1 MADRTFAADGDPPH
15 ADPGARRMPF
25 DVDTR
30 RVVDDADAHA
40 GVTHRLQTRLDRQ
53 LWLLERLQGDP
64 LQTEPAELPELI
76 DLARRMRRD
85 SESLLLLAGRDPGV
99 REAAPQEL
107 ETLLFAAATAA
118 EEPRRVEIAPGP
130 TASVVAGAA
139 TELLHVV
146 AEVLDHATAVFPG
159 ATVHVAPRVESSGVL
174 TVEVAALGAARHD
187 PDGLGGQRAL
197 DAAERLARRSR
208 HGISLLRALS
218 DGDLVAS
225 VTCPR
230 AAVLVPERPRAN
242 PAGRNGSNGSNGSNG
257 HSGRNGR
264 DLGRDVG
271 GDLGSLPIEDLPAH
285 PLAVSSASGPAAE
298 LNMVPT
304 PESGFDPVALPA
316 LEPAFAAAPERS
328 RNGNGSGNGVHPGP
342 RPKLDALFGSIADIP
357 ISPDDVMGSTPI
369 FEAIAS
375 AWFRD
380 DGTESSGA
388 NGTSNGNGS
397 GSLDW
402 ETPGD
407 REWRAAAEKA
417 THEEPTKLTARGL
430 PMRRPGG
437 QLVPPPRQRSD
448 VGSAKP
454 AETVAPEHVR
464 ERLSGYQRGVE
475 RGRHRAEPGSGTEPG
490 DPEFW

>member
-15 ADPGARRMPF
+15 ADAGARRKPF

-40 GVTHRLQTRLDRQ
+40 GVTRRLQTRLDRQ

-99 REAAPQEL
+99 RESAPQEL
-107 ETLLFAAATAA
+107 EALLFAAATAA
-118 EEPRRVEIAPGP
+118 EEPRRVEIAPAP
-130 TASVVAGAA
+130 AASVVAGAA
-139 TELLHVV
+139 TEVLHVL
-146 AEVLDHATAVFPG
+146 AELLDHATAVFPG
-159 ATVHVAPRVESSGVL
+159 ATVHVAPRVESSGAVI
-174 TVEVAALGAARHD
+174 VEVQALGAARHD

-208 HGISLLRALS
+208 HGISLQRAFG

-225 VTCPR
+225 ITCPR
-230 AAVLVPERPRAN
+230 AAVLVPERPRSSS
-242 PAGRNGSNGSNGSNG
+242 AGRNGSNGSNG

-264 DLGRDVG
+264 DLG
-271 GDLGSLPIEDLPAH
+271 GDLGGLPIEDLPAH

-316 LEPAFAAAPERS
+316 LEPAFAASSERS
-328 RNGNGSGNGVHPGP
+328 HNGNGSGNGNGVLPGP

-357 ISPDDVMGSTPI
+357 ISPDDVLGSTPI

-380 DGTESSGA
+380 DGSERSGA
-388 NGTSNGNGS
+388 NGSGNGA

-448 VGSAKP
+448 IGPSKP
-454 AETVAPEHVR
+454 AEAVAPEHVR

>member
-1 MADRTFAADGDPPH
+1 VADRTFAADGDPPH
-15 ADPGARRMPF
+15 ADPGARRTPI

-64 LQTEPAELPELI
+64 LQAEPAELPELI

-99 REAAPQEL
+99 RDSAPQEV
-107 ETLLFAAATAA
+107 EALLFAAATAA

-139 TELLHVV
+139 TEVLHVL
-146 AEVLDHATAVFPG
+146 AELLDHATAVFPG
-159 ATVHVAPRVESSGVL
+159 ATVHVAARIENSGVL
-174 TVEVAALGAARHD
+174 VIDVQALGAARHD

-208 HGISLLRALS
+208 HGISLLRALG

-225 VTCPR
+225 LTCPR
-230 AAVLVPERPRAN
+230 AAVLVPERPRSTS
-242 PAGRNGSNGSNGSNG
+242 AGRNGGNG

-264 DLGRDVG
+264 DLGG
-271 GDLGSLPIEDLPAH
+271 LPIEDLPAH
-285 PLAVSSASGPAAE
+285 PLAVSSTSGPAAE

-316 LEPAFAAAPERS
+316 LEPAFAAAPERG
-328 RNGNGSGNGVHPGP
+328 RNGNGSSNGSGNGSGNGVLPSP

-357 ISPDDVMGSTPI
+357 ISPEDVLGSTPI

-380 DGTESSGA
+380 DGTEHSGA
-388 NGTSNGNGS
+388 KGNGNGT

-417 THEEPTKLTARGL
+417 VHEEPTKLTARGL

-448 VGSAKP
+448 VGPSKP